1 MVSVSRQNVFAVLS
15 KHHRM
20 TSLTTDTDHGSPV
33 GQAVDPD
40 PLPAV
45 QHGAVAVTLVKL
57 APVAPTGQPLA
68 IRAPGHAGQAVL
80 VTVAHLSL
88 VS

>member
-1 MVSVSRQNVFAVLS
+1 MAL
-15 KHHRM
+15 HHP
-20 TSLTTDTDHGSPV
+20 LLTDHVSPV
-33 GQAVDPD
+33 GEAVDPD

-45 QHGAVAVTLVKL
+45 QHSPVAVTLVEL
-57 APVAPTGQPLA
+57 APVSPAGQPLA